1 MELDWLRVSWQLL
14 VVRGVIAT
22 VFGIVAM
29 AWPVETITVLVVLWG
44 IWALVDGVTW
54 LAQSVSVA
62 QGTARLLFAGMG
74 ALALIV
80 SAIAVFRP
88 QVAATAVTWVL
99 GAWLLVRAVTELV
112 LAFTKAPPAPRALL
126 VLSAL
131 VDGAIGIVFVANPGK
146 AAVGVA
152 WLLGLLAIVWGLVF
166 IALGIAAR
174 HALNET
180 ASSEPATPGRLAM

>member
-14 VVRGVIAT
+14 VARGVIAV
-22 VFGIVAM
+22 VFGAVAM

-54 LAQSVSVA
+54 LAQSFTVA
-62 QGTARLLFAGMG
+62 QGTARLLFAGIG
-74 ALALIV
+74 ALALI
-80 SAIAVFRP
+80 AAFIAMFRP

-99 GAWLLVRAVTELV
+99 GAWLLIRALTELV

-131 VDGAIGIVFVANPGK
+131 VDGAIGLVFVANPGK

-174 HALNET
+174 HALKQLPDQPVN
-180 ASSEPATPGRLAM
+180 PGQMAM